1 MRILGIDYGDSKIG
15 LAVSDPLQIT
25 AQILDNYRIR
35 GKNEDTEYFKKIVSE
50 YEIEEIVLG
59 LPLRMDGTSG
69 PRVEKTKSFAQWL
82 KKFLKVPII
91 YWDERLTTR
100 QAIGIL
106 SRQKIKRKS
115 KKVLEDQIAAVIILS
130 SYLES
135 KRGRLLE

>member
-15 LAVSDPLQIT
+15 LAVSDPLQLT

-35 GKNEDTEYFKKIVSE
+35 GEDEDKDYFKKIVSE

-69 PRVEKTKSFAQWL
+69 PRVEKTRSFAQWL

-91 YWDERLTTR
+91 YWDERLTTK

>member
-15 LAVSDPLQIT
+15 LAVSDPLKLT
-25 AQILDNYRIR
+25 AQVLDNYRIR
-35 GKNEDTEYFKKIVSE
+35 GEDEDKNYFKKIVSE

-135 KRGRLLE
+135 KRGRHLE

>member
-35 GKNEDTEYFKKIVSE
+35 GKNEDKEYFKKIVSE

>member
-15 LAVSDPLQIT
+15 LAVSDPLQLT
-25 AQILDNYRIR
+25 AQVLDNYRSQ
-35 GKNEDTEYFKKIVSE
+35 GEDEDKNYFKKIISD

-106 SRQKIKRKS
+106 SRQKIKKKS

-135 KRGRLLE
+135 KRGRL

>member
-15 LAVSDPLQIT
+15 LAVSDPLQLT

-35 GKNEDTEYFKKIVSE
+35 GKNEDKEYFKKIVSE

>member
-15 LAVSDPLQIT
+15 LAVSDPLQLT
-25 AQILDNYRIR
+25 AQVLDNYRIQ
-35 GKNEDTEYFKKIVSE
+35 GEDKDKSYFKKIVSE

-69 PRVEKTKSFAQWL
+69 PRVEKTKSFALWL
-82 KKFLKVPII
+82 KKFLKVPIT

-106 SRQKIKRKS
+106 NRQKIKRKS

-135 KRGRLLE
+135 KRGRR

>member
-15 LAVSDPLQIT
+15 LAVSDPLQLT

-35 GKNEDTEYFKKIVSE
+35 GEDEDKDYFKKIVSE

>member
-15 LAVSDPLQIT
+15 LAVSDPLKLT
-25 AQILDNYRIR
+25 AQVLDNYRIR
-35 GKNEDTEYFKKIVSE
+35 GEDEDKNYFKKIVSE

-69 PRVEKTKSFAQWL
+69 PRVEKTKSSAQWL

>member
-1 MRILGIDYGDSKIG
+1 
-15 LAVSDPLQIT
+15 
-25 AQILDNYRIR
+25 
-35 GKNEDTEYFKKIVSE
+35 
-50 YEIEEIVLG
+50 
-59 LPLRMDGTSG
+59 MDGTSG

-106 SRQKIKRKS
+106 SRQKIKKKS

-135 KRGRLLE
+135 KRGRL

>member
-15 LAVSDPLQIT
+15 LAVSDPLQLT
-25 AQILDNYRIR
+25 AQVLDNYRIQ
-35 GKNEDTEYFKKIVSE
+35 GEDKDKNYFKKIVSE

-106 SRQKIKRKS
+106 NRQKIKRKS

-135 KRGRLLE
+135 KRGRR